1 MQLVLE
7 PRFLFDA
14 SVASTVKPV
23 VHAQEHDSHR
33 GDGEPH
39 GINGGHILDVAH
51 NATGIAAEPR
61 HLDQAAAIP
70 GADPN
75 PAATELLFVDPRV
88 ADWQTL
94 AAGVNSNVQVIVL
107 NPARDAIEQV
117 TQALDHRSGI
127 TAINFLAYGTAGSV
141 EIGNTPL
148 NAASV
153 SAHANEIAH
162 WSDHLAANADIVFW
176 SCDVAQG
183 ASGQALL
190 ADLHTLTGAQVAAST
205 DAIGSAAL
213 GGTWTLNAET
223 GQIDAAIPFTGA
235 ALAAYTG
242 VLDAAVPTV
251 AFKGSANALPG
262 GTFTETVTLTNGAAN
277 ATGSSPFIEV
287 FAPANATE
295 NASLLTA
302 TENGQILNVTQVT
315 LTTDSSGHLVA
326 FDPMVRDANGNPTA
340 VAAPSGYKAG
350 DSMYIVQ
357 LAAPSLAAGASEQV
371 TLNFSLSGG
380 SVPTTTGLEI
390 AAIGGFANG
399 GAVVRGTSAVEGNLA
414 TDAGNGLA
422 AVTPDVAYISANAEV
437 TYISATDGSQAAY
450 YRLTVSSAP
459 ALSQQPILGL
469 HFDAALPSKATYAGG
484 PITIAGVASSG
495 TTATVVS
502 AGSAGGQALAL
513 DFLTIAAGG
522 TTTILVPLTVAG
534 APGAANL
541 PDAADPTTAAAS
553 GSYPIAGVAGNTAT
567 YGATDWNGSTQQ
579 ISLPQFDTNLGT
591 LNDVNLTLTGYINAT
606 GSIAVQSPATAVQLL
621 TATGHPGFGLFVTE
635 TMAILK
641 PGEAPAGTFPNFTN
655 TLLTSSPV
663 ILSVATGT
671 IIKAAAPLT
680 VNTQTSATTN
690 LQITSNLTPYEA
702 AGGGTVTFG
711 VETNTNTAVNTKGG
725 NLTNIITTTALA
737 VATVTY
743 DYTVAIAT
751 DTFTA
756 HVYTDTNGNSTQQVG
771 TEPDLP
777 NVTVNLLD
785 GLGNFIQAAKTDS
798 SGNVIFTGLA
808 DGDYQIAVV
817 TPTGDGVTQQSNVG
831 VVNTL
836 NASNPSANAIEGV
849 YAPATFTAHV
859 YTDANGNSTQDGGDT
874 NLSGVTVNLLD
885 GTGTPIS
892 GKTGTTDASGNV
904 SFTGLAPG
912 SYEIAVTTPT
922 GDVVTQQTLIG
933 APATTLTSGQTAH
946 AIEGVY
952 AGATFTAHV
961 YTDANG
967 NSTQDGGD
975 TNLSG
980 VTVNLLD
987 GTGTPI
993 SGKTGTTDASGNVS
1007 FTGLAPGSYEIAV
1020 TTPTGDVVTQQ
1031 TLIGAPATTLTSGQT
1046 ANAIEGVYVPAIF
1059 NAHVYTDSNGNGTQ
1073 GGGEPNL
1080 SGVTVNLLDGSGN
1093 PTGKTATTDANGNVS
1108 FTGLAPGSYEIQV
1121 VTPTGNVVTQQTN
1134 LLTPNTLT
1142 SGDTKNAIEGVYVPA
1157 TFNAHVYGDVG
1168 GDGSQGGG
1176 DPNKAGITVQLLDGS
1191 GNPTGRTAVTDANGN
1206 VSFAGLPPGT
1216 YEIAIVP
1223 PNGSLTT
1230 QATNVGF
1237 PITLT
1242 SGQSTTAVEGV
1253 FVPATVNAHVYNDA
1267 NSDGSQ
1273 NNGEANLGGVRVQ
1286 LLTGAGLP
1294 TGRTAVTDANGNVSF
1309 TGLPPGTYQVAVL
1322 KPSESNVTQSV
1333 NIGAPITLA
1342 AGETGVAIEGL
1353 SGSAGTYVTPTK
1365 PKPEEPIGG
1374 DSNPLGDY
1382 ISLDGI
1388 AQARQLYVEARNAD
1402 GGPIPNWLT
1411 FDATTMSFS
1420 GSPPGPLA
1428 RPLVMIIIIRDSK
1441 GNQTFVNVPVLTAP
1455 SGDVTE
1461 FYNQITSQ
1469 RLRQLIRQ
1477 VLHRHGGQAD
1487 ISTPELFSPER
1498 LAEHVPADPGNR
1510 AFDGTFEGRAA
1521 FTTQLRAA
1529 GRMGRLAEARAML
1542 DVWTKPQS
1550 RAIVN

>member
-933 APATTLTSGQTAH
+933 APATTLA
-946 AIEGVY
+946 
-952 AGATFTAHV
+952 
-961 YTDANG
+961 
-967 NSTQDGGD
+967 
-975 TNLSG
+975 
-980 VTVNLLD
+980 
-987 GTGTPI
+987 
-993 SGKTGTTDASGNVS
+993 
-1007 FTGLAPGSYEIAV
+1007 
-1020 TTPTGDVVTQQ
+1020 
-1031 TLIGAPATTLTSGQT
+1031 SGQT
-1046 ANAIEGVYVPAIF
+1046 ANAI
-1059 NAHVYTDSNGNGTQ
+1059 
-1073 GGGEPNL
+1073 
-1080 SGVTVNLLDGSGN
+1080 
-1093 PTGKTATTDANGNVS
+1093 
-1108 FTGLAPGSYEIQV
+1108 
-1121 VTPTGNVVTQQTN
+1121 
-1134 LLTPNTLT
+1134 
-1142 SGDTKNAIEGVYVPA
+1142 
-1157 TFNAHVYGDVG
+1157 
-1168 GDGSQGGG
+1168 
-1176 DPNKAGITVQLLDGS
+1176 
-1191 GNPTGRTAVTDANGN
+1191 
-1206 VSFAGLPPGT
+1206 
-1216 YEIAIVP
+1216 
-1223 PNGSLTT
+1223 
-1230 QATNVGF
+1230 
-1237 PITLT
+1237 
-1242 SGQSTTAVEGV
+1242 
-1253 FVPATVNAHVYNDA
+1253 
-1267 NSDGSQ
+1267 
-1273 NNGEANLGGVRVQ
+1273 
-1286 LLTGAGLP
+1286 
-1294 TGRTAVTDANGNVSF
+1294 
-1309 TGLPPGTYQVAVL
+1309 
-1322 KPSESNVTQSV
+1322 
-1333 NIGAPITLA
+1333 
-1342 AGETGVAIEGL
+1342 
-1353 SGSAGTYVTPTK
+1353 
-1365 PKPEEPIGG
+1365 
-1374 DSNPLGDY
+1374 
-1382 ISLDGI
+1382 
-1388 AQARQLYVEARNAD
+1388 
-1402 GGPIPNWLT
+1402 
-1411 FDATTMSFS
+1411 
-1420 GSPPGPLA
+1420 
-1428 RPLVMIIIIRDSK
+1428 
-1441 GNQTFVNVPVLTAP
+1441 
-1455 SGDVTE
+1455 
-1461 FYNQITSQ
+1461 
-1469 RLRQLIRQ
+1469 
-1477 VLHRHGGQAD
+1477 
-1487 ISTPELFSPER
+1487 
-1498 LAEHVPADPGNR
+1498 
-1510 AFDGTFEGRAA
+1510 
-1521 FTTQLRAA
+1521 
-1529 GRMGRLAEARAML
+1529 
-1542 DVWTKPQS
+1542 
-1550 RAIVN
+1550 

>member
-513 DFLTIAAGG
+513 DFSTIAAGG

-798 SGNVIFTGLA
+798 SGNVSFTGLA

-1007 FTGLAPGSYEIAV
+1007 FTGLAPGSYEIQV
-1020 TTPTGDVVTQQ
+1020 VTPTGDVVTQQ

-1046 ANAIEGVYVPAIF
+1046 A
-1059 NAHVYTDSNGNGTQ
+1059 
-1073 GGGEPNL
+1073 
-1080 SGVTVNLLDGSGN
+1080 
-1093 PTGKTATTDANGNVS
+1093 
-1108 FTGLAPGSYEIQV
+1108 
-1121 VTPTGNVVTQQTN
+1121 
-1134 LLTPNTLT
+1134 
-1142 SGDTKNAIEGVYVPA
+1142 NAIEGVYVPA

-1286 LLTGAGLP
+1286 LLTGAGVP

-1388 AQARQLYVEARNAD
+1388 AQARQLYIEARNAD

-1441 GNQTFVNVPVLTAP
+1441 GNQTFVNVPVLTGP

-1521 FTTQLRAA
+1521 FTTQLRVA

>member
-14 SVASTVKPV
+14 SVASTVKSV
-23 VHAQEHDSHR
+23 AHEHDSHGTASDPHGLNHGHVLDAGR
-33 GDGEPH
+33 NTIGIQSEPH
-39 GINGGHILDVAH
+39 
-51 NATGIAAEPR
+51 
-61 HLDQAAAIP
+61 HLDGAATIP
-70 GADPN
+70 GMAPN
-75 PAATELLFVDPRV
+75 PTATELLFVDPRV
-88 ADWQTL
+88 AGWQTL
-94 AAGVNSNVQVIVL
+94 AAGVNSNVQVVVL

-141 EIGNTPL
+141 EIGNAPL
-148 NAASV
+148 DAASV
-153 SAHANEIAH
+153 STHATEIAH

-213 GGTWTLNAET
+213 GGTWTLNTET
-223 GQIDAAIPFTGA
+223 GPIDAAMPFTEA

-242 VLDAAVPTV
+242 VLDTAIPTV

-262 GTFTETVTLTNGAAN
+262 GTFTETVVLTNGAAN
-277 ATGSSPFIEV
+277 APGSSPFIEV

-302 TENGQILNVTQVT
+302 TENGQVLTVTQVT
-315 LTTDSSGHLVA
+315 LTTDSSGHVVA
-326 FDPMVRDANGNPTA
+326 FDPMVTDANGNATA
-340 VAAPSGYKAG
+340 VAAPTGYKAG

-371 TLNFSLSGG
+371 TLNFSLSSG

-390 AAIGGFANG
+390 AAIGGFVNSG
-399 GAVVRGTSAVEGNLA
+399 MVVRGTSPAEGNLA

-422 AVTPDVAYISANAEV
+422 KTDPNVAYIAAQAQV
-437 TYISATDGSQAAY
+437 TYLTATDGTSAAY
-450 YRLTVSSAP
+450 YQLTVSSAP
-459 ALSQQPILGL
+459 ALSQQPIIGL
-469 HFDAALPSKATYAGG
+469 HFDAALPSNAAYVGG
-484 PITIAGVASSG
+484 AIAISGVASDG
-495 TTATVVS
+495 TTAHVVS
-502 AGSAGGQALAL
+502 GGSAGGQALAL
-513 DFLTIAAGG
+513 DFTKIAAGG
-522 TTTILVPLTVAG
+522 TTTILVPLTVTGSGAAG
-534 APGAANL
+534 AGGIPAV
-541 PDAADPTTAAAS
+541 ADPTDGPHT
-553 GSYPIAGVAGNTAT
+553 GSYPNGGVPGTFAT
-567 YGATDWNGSTQQ
+567 YGATDWDGTTQQ
-579 ISLPQFDTNLGT
+579 ISLPQFNSNLGT
-591 LNDVNLTLTGYINAT
+591 LTNVSLTLNEYINAV
-606 GSIAVQSPATAVQLL
+606 GSIASGTIDPTTGSLVAIGTTRLQQINSVSTIQGFGSVTGFGYVVTELVELVNPGQAPAGPSLSQLTNALLTTNQVIDSEISTKSISGASPLIINTNNTALPATASINIGVGQ
-621 TATGHPGFGLFVTE
+621 
-635 TMAILK
+635 
-641 PGEAPAGTFPNFTN
+641 TN
-655 TLLTSSPV
+655 TDV
-663 ILSVATGT
+663 
-671 IIKAAAPLT
+671 
-680 VNTQTSATTN
+680 
-690 LQITSNLTPYEA
+690 TPYQA
-702 AGGGTVTFG
+702 AGGGTLTFDVVAVTQ
-711 VETNTNTAVNTKGG
+711 TAFNYRSG
-725 NLTNIITTTALA
+725 NLVNQLTTKALAQASVTYTYSVA
-737 VATVTY
+737 VATN
-743 DYTVAIAT
+743 
-751 DTFTA
+751 TFTT
-756 HVYTDTNGNSTQQVG
+756 HVYTDTNGNSTQG
-771 TEPDLP
+771 GAEPNLSG
-777 NVTVNLLD
+777 VTVNLLD
-785 GLGNFIQAAKTDS
+785 GSGTFVTSTKTDTN
-798 SGNVIFTGLA
+798 GNVSFTGLA
-808 DGDYQIAVV
+808 DGSYQVTV
-817 TPTGDGVTQQSNVG
+817 TTPTGDVVTQQTNVST
-831 VVNTL
+831 VNTL
-836 NASNPSANAIEGV
+836 NASNPTANAIEGV

-859 YTDANGNSTQDGGDT
+859 YTDKAGNNVQDGTDT

-912 SYEIAVTTPT
+912 SYELAVTTPT

-933 APATTLTSGQTAH
+933 APATTL
-946 AIEGVY
+946 V
-952 AGATFTAHV
+952 
-961 YTDANG
+961 
-967 NSTQDGGD
+967 
-975 TNLSG
+975 
-980 VTVNLLD
+980 
-987 GTGTPI
+987 
-993 SGKTGTTDASGNVS
+993 
-1007 FTGLAPGSYEIAV
+1007 
-1020 TTPTGDVVTQQ
+1020 
-1031 TLIGAPATTLTSGQT
+1031 SGQT
-1046 ANAIEGVYVPAIF
+1046 ANAIEGVYVPATF
-1059 NAHVYTDSNGNGTQ
+1059 NAHVYTDSNGNSAQ

-1080 SGVTVNLLDGSGN
+1080 AGVTVNLLDGSGN

-1121 VTPTGNVVTQQTN
+1121 VTPTGDVVTQQTN

-1223 PNGSLTT
+1223 PNGSLPT

-1242 SGQSTTAVEGV
+1242 SGQSTTAVEGL

-1286 LLTGAGLP
+1286 LLTGAGVP

-1322 KPSESNVTQSV
+1322 TPSEANVTQSV
-1333 NIGAPITLA
+1333 NVGAPITLA
-1342 AGETGVAIEGL
+1342 AGETGIAIEGL
-1353 SGSAGTYVTPTK
+1353 SGTVGTYVQPAK
-1365 PKPEEPIGG
+1365 PKPEEPIG
-1374 DSNPLGDY
+1374 NATTPLGDY

-1477 VLHRHGGQAD
+1477 VLHRNGGQAD
-1487 ISTPELFSPER
+1487 ISTPEQSSPER